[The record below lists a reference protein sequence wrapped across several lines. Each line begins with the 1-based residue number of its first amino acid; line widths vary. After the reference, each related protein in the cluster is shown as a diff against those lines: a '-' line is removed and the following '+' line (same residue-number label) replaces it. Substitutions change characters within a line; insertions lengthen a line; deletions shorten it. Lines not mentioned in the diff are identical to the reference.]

1 MLATLLLPSCPWWL
15 RNNIEHEDGGIDSKE
30 CECQWRR
37 DTENRKEW
45 IDQDEENF
53 RERSRWWDFLRSPYF
68 KKGGEKPNDGFVRC
82 KQKSRMDLWFCVSI
96 HHPVRACSFQMEGAF
111 LRHIIGY
118 NWRQAAFTYR
128 LWNRE
133 NQREQ
138 TPIMVLRQMEV
149 PMPNRIVSSINSG
162 YGSSLEERGTRMLPF
177 LDREKYRK
185 AITKTHAYQRL
196 QFGWWKRILVR

>member
-1 MLATLLLPSCPWWL
+1 M
-15 RNNIEHEDGGIDSKE
+15 
-30 CECQWRR
+30 RR
-37 DTENRKEW
+37 
-45 IDQDEENF
+45 IV

-82 KQKSRMDLWFCVSI
+82 KHMKSEWIIYDFVSQSI
-96 HHPVRACSFQMEGAF
+96 TQVRACSFQMEGAF

-128 LWNRE
+128 SWNRE

-138 TPIMVLRQMEV
+138 TPIMFLRQMEV
-149 PMPNRIVSSINSG
+149 SMPNRIVSSINSG
-162 YGSSLEERGTRMLPF
+162 YGSSLEEWGTRMLPF